1 MFGLWYRILVL
12 LWKQLREGHNYPALW
27 NGRLSSLLTINR
39 RLQVVD
45 LMVLHQWSMINIT
58 FDQRKHTKPKV
69 YYLEMNERDVKSYFG
84 IVLTST
90 FYYTILLWEK
100 YRNIESTLYGA
111 QLCTCLSGNYVSDIA
126 KFSKVDCVFYILV
139 LLLRWRSKGRK
150 YEYSKIINWGASRKT
165 FIVTNVVNVCT
176 YSTNNRNEIIV
187 PERP

>member
-1 MFGLWYRILVL
+1 MVSMTYNLLIAKNKTHTKHTGEKNIMVKMFGLRYRILVL

-90 FYYTILLWEK
+90 LCYTILLWEK
-100 YRNIESTLYGA
+100 NRNIESTLYGA
-111 QLCTCLSGNYVSDIA
+111 QLCTSLFGNYV
-126 KFSKVDCVFYILV
+126 
-139 LLLRWRSKGRK
+139 
-150 YEYSKIINWGASRKT
+150 
-165 FIVTNVVNVCT
+165 
-176 YSTNNRNEIIV
+176 
-187 PERP
+187 